1 MRLIIQVDI
10 MKKELRIKKDEP
22 LHEWL
27 DRIADYWN
35 FDTELREMLGEVS
48 KTSWIKGSNAVVKS
62 PNKKTK

>member
-1 MRLIIQVDI
+1 

-35 FDTELREMLGEVS
+35 FGTELREVLGEVS
-48 KTSWIKGSNAVVKS
+48 KESYIRGKDAAVESLKQ
-62 PNKKTK
+62 NGE

>member
-1 MRLIIQVDI
+1 

-35 FDTELREMLGEVS
+35 FGTELREMLGEVS
-48 KTSWIKGSNAVVKS
+48 KESYIKGSNDTVETFK
-62 PNKKTK
+62 PKGE